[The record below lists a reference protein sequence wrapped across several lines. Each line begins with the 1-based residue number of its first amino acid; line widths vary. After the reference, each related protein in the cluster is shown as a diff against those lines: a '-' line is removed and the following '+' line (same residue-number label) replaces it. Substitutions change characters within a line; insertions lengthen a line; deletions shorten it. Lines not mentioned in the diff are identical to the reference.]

1 MGKVQVQIVGLSEVK
16 SSDDIYWL
24 LFKEVNGTRHAP
36 ILIGKAEAQAITVG
50 LRHMQSPVKLTHQ
63 LFAEIAQEFDITLTE
78 VFICDGDDKPFT
90 AQLTWRNEVRYY
102 TTEARASDGVALA
115 LCYGRPIYMDDAIF
129 DKLEAFVANG
139 DTDATPTELTDDELR
154 DQLQQAVATENYEQA
169 AIIRDELNK
178 RNK

>member
-1 MGKVQVQIVGLSEVK
+1 
-16 SSDDIYWL
+16 
-24 LFKEVNGTRHAP
+24 
-36 ILIGKAEAQAITVG
+36 
-50 LRHMQSPVKLTHQ
+50 
-63 LFAEIAQEFDITLTE
+63 
-78 VFICDGDDKPFT
+78 
-90 AQLTWRNEVRYY
+90 
-102 TTEARASDGVALA
+102 
-115 LCYGRPIYMDDAIF
+115 MDDAIF

>member
-50 LRHMQSPVKLTHQ
+50 LRHMQIPVKLTHQ
-63 LFAEIAQEFDITLTE
+63 LFAEVAQEFDITLTE

-90 AQLTWRNEVRYY
+90 AQLTWRNEERYY
-102 TTEARASDGVALA
+102 MTDARASDGVALA
-115 LCYGRPIYMDDAIF
+115 LYYDLPIYMDESIF
-129 DKLEAFVANG
+129 EKVEA
-139 DTDATPTELTDDELR
+139 T
-154 DQLQQAVATENYEQA
+154 
-169 AIIRDELNK
+169 
-178 RNK
+178 

>member
-50 LRHMQSPVKLTHQ
+50 LRHMQIPVKLTHQ
-63 LFAEIAQEFDITLTE
+63 LFADIAQEFDITLTE

-115 LCYGRPIYMDDAIF
+115 LC
-129 DKLEAFVANG
+129 
-139 DTDATPTELTDDELR
+139 
-154 DQLQQAVATENYEQA
+154 
-169 AIIRDELNK
+169 
-178 RNK
+178 